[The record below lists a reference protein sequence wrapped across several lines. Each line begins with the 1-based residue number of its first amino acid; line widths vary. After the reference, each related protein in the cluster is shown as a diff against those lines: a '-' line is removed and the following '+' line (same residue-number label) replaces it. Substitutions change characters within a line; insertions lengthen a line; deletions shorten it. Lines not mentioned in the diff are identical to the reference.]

1 MPQKLD
7 EVISLSSHLLD
18 ELIEQAK
25 RENATGDQQQG
36 VRLHKF
42 LEFYKGYKERSLRT
56 RMEHLKSRIEAEAA
70 TLVQE
75 ACSEALARE
84 VRARPPPRARG
95 NKDQPQQSHHF
106 ACAPPLNIYVYVICT
121 CTRVHISKAC
131 ADHHKNG
138 CNTNPGARCCNRRS
152 SRDQRRLW
160 ATTNCSTLPSLAC
173 LSPPHK
179 LYKPVSRTSWGAPWP
194 RYPPPSLPPP
204 ATTSQHPLYHDSM
217 RPVRAGGPPLL
228 TPILFPPL
236 AANYGG
242 TRW

>member
-1 MPQKLD
+1 MDKVPQKLD

-84 VRARPPPRARG
+84 VRLPPPRG

-106 ACAPPLNIYVYVICT
+106 ACALSLSQHIGVICT
-121 CTRVHISKAC
+121 CTRAYIK
-131 ADHHKNG
+131 
-138 CNTNPGARCCNRRS
+138 
-152 SRDQRRLW
+152 
-160 ATTNCSTLPSLAC
+160 SLC
-173 LSPPHK
+173 
-179 LYKPVSRTSWGAPWP
+179 
-194 RYPPPSLPPP
+194 
-204 ATTSQHPLYHDSM
+204 
-217 RPVRAGGPPLL
+217 
-228 TPILFPPL
+228 
-236 AANYGG
+236 
-242 TRW
+242 